1 MQPGQSVEAGH
12 SMKRTPAGDPLQ
24 PNTTSKA
31 SDVQKNWSSTGDD
44 AAAPILI
51 FVIACL
57 ILAILIL
64 RSPDSVALTADL
76 ISLMPLWG
84 P

>member
-1 MQPGQSVEAGH
+1 
-12 SMKRTPAGDPLQ
+12 MKRTPVGRPPQLNA
-24 PNTTSKA
+24 TSKA
-31 SDVQKNWSSTGDD
+31 SNDQKDRSSTDD
-44 AAAPILI
+44 GAATPMLI

-64 RSPDSVALTADL
+64 RSPDTVMLTADQM
-76 ISLMPLWG
+76 SLMPLWG

>member
-1 MQPGQSVEAGH
+1 
-12 SMKRTPAGDPLQ
+12 MKRTPAGHPLQ
-24 PNTTSKA
+24 PNATSKA
-31 SDVQKNWSSTGDD
+31 SDEQKSWSSTDDD

-57 ILAILIL
+57 ILAVLIL
-64 RSPDSVALTADL
+64 RSPDTVVFTADQ

>member
-1 MQPGQSVEAGH
+1 
-12 SMKRTPAGDPLQ
+12 
-24 PNTTSKA
+24 
-31 SDVQKNWSSTGDD
+31 
-44 AAAPILI
+44 
-51 FVIACL
+51 L

>member
-1 MQPGQSVEAGH
+1 V
-12 SMKRTPAGDPLQ
+12 KRPPSGRPFQL
-24 PNTTSKA
+24 NTTSKPSNDIKEGA
-31 SDVQKNWSSTGDD
+31 TAQGD

-64 RSPDSVALTADL
+64 RSSDAAALTPGEMA
-76 ISLMPLWG
+76 LMPLWG

>member
-1 MQPGQSVEAGH
+1 
-12 SMKRTPAGDPLQ
+12 MKRPPSGRPFQLT
-24 PNTTSKA
+24 TTSKV
-31 SDVQKNWSSTGDD
+31 SNDQKEGANAQDD

-64 RSPDSVALTADL
+64 RSPDAAVLTPGQIA
-76 ISLMPLWG
+76 LMPLWG

>member
-1 MQPGQSVEAGH
+1 MCRRVSPLKQGINEAH
-12 SMKRTPAGDPLQ
+12 SRRTSTSAKC
-24 PNTTSKA
+24 TSKA
-31 SDVQKNWSSTGDD
+31 SDEEKSWSSTDDD

-57 ILAILIL
+57 ILAVLIL
-64 RSPDSVALTADL
+64 RSPDTVVLTADQ

>member
-1 MQPGQSVEAGH
+1 
-12 SMKRTPAGDPLQ
+12 MKRTPVGRSPQ
-24 PNTTSKA
+24 PNATYKA
-31 SDVQKNWSSTGDD
+31 SNDQKDRSSTDD
-44 AAAPILI
+44 GAATPMLI

-64 RSPDSVALTADL
+64 RSPDTVMLTADQM
-76 ISLMPLWG
+76 SLMPLWG

>member
-1 MQPGQSVEAGH
+1 
-12 SMKRTPAGDPLQ
+12 MKRTPAGDPLQ

-31 SDVQKNWSSTGDD
+31 SDVQKNWSSTRDD

>member
-1 MQPGQSVEAGH
+1 
-12 SMKRTPAGDPLQ
+12 MKRTPAGYPLQ

-31 SDVQKNWSSTGDD
+31 SDVQKRSSTGAD

-64 RSPDSVALTADL
+64 RSPDTVVLTADQ

>member
-1 MQPGQSVEAGH
+1 
-12 SMKRTPAGDPLQ
+12 MKRTPAGDPLQ

-31 SDVQKNWSSTGDD
+31 SDVQIKSKLRSKKASTGDD

-64 RSPDSVALTADL
+64 RSPDTVVLTADQ